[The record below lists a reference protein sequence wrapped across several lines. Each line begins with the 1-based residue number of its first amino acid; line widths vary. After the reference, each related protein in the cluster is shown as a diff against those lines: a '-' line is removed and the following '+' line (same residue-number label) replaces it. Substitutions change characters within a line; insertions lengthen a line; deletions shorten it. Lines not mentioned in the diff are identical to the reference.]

1 MVFAGI
7 AVAELTAVCAVV
19 SLTLFDPAN
28 DQIFGRFQNEDGV
41 TPGSTIGAVPKKSN
55 RIATCR

>member
-19 SLTLFDPAN
+19 NLTLLDPAN

-41 TPGSTIGAVPKKSN
+41 TPGLMSDAVD
-55 RIATCR
+55 TM